1 MEPTAIGKK
10 LSGEVA
16 WSGVVLFF
24 SPLFL
29 LCRFGGYSTIFNRLF
44 QYTA

>member
-16 WSGVVLFF
+16 WSGVVFIVF
-24 SPLFL
+24 PLVL
-29 LCRFGGYSTIFNRLF
+29 LCRFGAYPIIFKRLF